1 MVQYIAELDESQ
13 EICAVWVK
21 EKSARGP
28 YVFDPQKHILNPK
41 TVSGYS
47 GAQKEKIEEW
57 ISKSLQR
64 SRTQYYGLGH
74 LSE

>member
-1 MVQYIAELDESQ
+1 MVHYIAELDESQ

-47 GAQKEKIEEW
+47 GA
-57 ISKSLQR
+57 
-64 SRTQYYGLGH
+64 
-74 LSE
+74 